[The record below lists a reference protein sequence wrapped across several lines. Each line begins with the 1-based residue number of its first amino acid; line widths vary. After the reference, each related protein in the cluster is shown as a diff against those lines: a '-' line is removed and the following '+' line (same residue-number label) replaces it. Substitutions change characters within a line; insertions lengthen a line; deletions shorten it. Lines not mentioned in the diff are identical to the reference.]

1 MSTHRLVELAVQDL
15 GIIERLSLVFDSGM
29 TALTGETGAG
39 KTMIVSAIDLLLG
52 GRADPGLVRTGA
64 TEAVVQGRF
73 EHHDGEELVLERI
86 VPADGRSRAYV
97 DGRMITASGLA
108 ELAGSF
114 IDLHGQHAHQLLLGT
129 ASQRQA
135 LDRFGTIDL
144 APLDAVRRRRDEL
157 ESTLAGMG
165 GDSGS
170 REREADLLRFQLDEL
185 DRAAIDDPDEDGRLD
200 EEEDVL
206 GAATELRAAAA
217 RSAAHLL
224 DDGGVLDG
232 LASVLA
238 DLDDHSPF
246 EAASTRM
253 RDLHAELADLASEVR
268 STGETIVDDPERLEA
283 IRERR
288 QLLVELRRKYGTAPL
303 GDERTGTGTLRDV
316 IAYRDSVHQRL
327 TALEQ
332 HDQRAAE
339 LESALRDV
347 RAEERVIAAE
357 IGAARRRTAAPLAA
371 AITGQ
376 LASLAMPDAEVTISI
391 GDHDP
396 GDDVTFLLAANPG
409 IEPAP
414 LARIA
419 SGGELA
425 RTMLALRLVLKTEPS
440 ITVFDEVDAGIGGTA
455 ARTVGRALARL
466 SSRHQVLVVTHLPQ
480 VAAAAD
486 QQIHIH
492 KSSDGETTRMR
503 AVHLD
508 EETRITELA
517 RMLAGDPDNDQVR
530 LAARELLDGA
540 REAVRS

>member
-15 GIIERLSLVFDSGM
+15 GIIEQLSLVFESGM

-64 TEAVVQGRF
+64 TEAIVQGRF
-73 EHHDGEELVLERI
+73 EDPDGEELVLERI

-97 DGRMITASGLA
+97 NGRMITASGLA
-108 ELAGSF
+108 ELAGRF

-135 LDRFGTIDL
+135 LDHFGGIDL
-144 APLDAVRRRRDEL
+144 TPLEAVRHRRAEI
-157 ESTLAGMG
+157 EAALADMG
-165 GDSGS
+165 GDAGS
-170 REREADLLRFQLDEL
+170 REREADLLRFQLEEL
-185 DRAAIDDPDEDGRLD
+185 DHASLDDPDEDGRLD
-200 EEEDVL
+200 EEENVL
-206 GAATELRAAAA
+206 GAATDLRAAAA
-217 RSAAHLL
+217 RSSAHLL
-224 DDGGVLDG
+224 DDGGVVDG

-238 DLDDHSPF
+238 DLGDHGPF
-246 EAASTRM
+246 DTVTTRL
-253 RDLHAELADLASEVR
+253 RDLHAELADAAAEIR
-268 STGETIVDDPERLEA
+268 DTGEQIVDDPERLEA

-288 QLLVELRRKYGTAPL
+288 HLLVELRRKYGTAPL
-303 GDERTGTGTLRDV
+303 DGDRSGTGTLDDV
-316 IAYRDSVHQRL
+316 IAYRDAVQTRL

-339 LESALRDV
+339 LERTLRDI
-347 RAEERVIAAE
+347 RAEETSIAAR
-357 IGAARRRTAAPLAA
+357 IGAARRDTAAPLAA
-371 AITGQ
+371 AITQQ
-376 LASLAMPDAEVTISI
+376 LTTLAMPDAIVDITI
-391 GDHDP
+391 GDDDP

-425 RTMLALRLVLKTEPS
+425 RTMLALRLVLSTEPS
-440 ITVFDEVDAGIGGTA
+440 ITVFDEVDAGIGGAA
-455 ARTVGRALARL
+455 ARTVGRALAQL
-466 SSRHQVLVVTHLPQ
+466 STRHQVLVVTHLPQ

-486 QQIHIH
+486 QQIHIR
-492 KSSDGETTRMR
+492 KSSDGGTTRMR

-508 EETRITELA
+508 DDARITEIA
-517 RMLAGDPDNDQVR
+517 RMLAGDPDSDQVR
-530 LAARELLDGA
+530 LAARELLDGV
-540 REAVRS
+540 REAVRP